1 MPARSWDCAQV
12 WSKAKLLG
20 GHLGG
25 LAPLQGGFHLLPE
38 IQNWVFRAI
47 SLFSFLRVGGVGEI
61 GPMKFP
67 SLYRGKQGFQ

>member
-1 MPARSWDCAQV
+1 MPKDGQ
-12 WSKAKLLG
+12 KLSCWAGTWVDWLR
-20 GHLGG
+20 
-25 LAPLQGGFHLLPE
+25 QKGGFLLLPE

-47 SLFSFLRVGGVGEI
+47 PLFSFLRVGGVGEI